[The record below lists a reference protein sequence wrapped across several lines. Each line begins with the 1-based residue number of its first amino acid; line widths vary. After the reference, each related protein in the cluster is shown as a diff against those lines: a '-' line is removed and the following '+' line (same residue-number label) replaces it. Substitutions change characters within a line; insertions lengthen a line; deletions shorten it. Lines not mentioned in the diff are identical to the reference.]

1 MHSPTGRERQE
12 TATIFGVSMKH
23 LSLVVLLLQ
32 NSVLVLM
39 MRFSRVSV
47 DPDQPM
53 YLASTAVFIAEII
66 KLCTCFMIIVYRKR
80 SLSRTITIVRQ
91 EIIGQPQE
99 ILKMLV
105 PSGLYALQNNL
116 LYIAL
121 SNLEAAT
128 FQVTYQMKI
137 LSTAIF
143 SVVMLNRRLTRQ
155 KWLSLCLLM
164 VGVTLVQLQNV
175 GTGRSPVI
183 VDNSQDDE
191 GDSEFLSGGVGDGGS
206 DTADALVGGS
216 EDDASQNP
224 IIGLLAVLTS
234 CVSSGFAGCYFEK
247 ILKGSESDMWVR
259 NLQLGISGS
268 LFSFLAMFYDR
279 QRIYEGGIFQGYSMI
294 TWMVI
299 TNQALGG
306 LLVAIVVKYADNILK
321 GFATSLSIIVSGMI
335 SVYFFDFEPSLQF
348 QLGTLVVILATF
360 LYGRPDAPIPRFVRR
375 QKKPILL
382 FANGTLSYPFKNM
395 TSQPHQLSQR
405 PSRPPS
411 HPTQATAT
419 FPSEEDT
426 PPSSPTLDPVK
437 DDPFVCGWLVDR
449 ETLETKLIVRKGHPS
464 TIGRFALCDLVLAE
478 DTVSTFHCKLFVDTS
493 SNGTYWNGHL
503 IGKGESVVLSQGDVI
518 RIRIGHFFIFHASES
533 ARLDHYD
540 PDIWMV
546 DKSYRILPHSLG
558 KGTYAK
564 VNVAVHRKTQVQ
576 LAVKIM
582 DRIRYDGL
590 DITGGMNIDKE
601 IAILQAV
608 AHANIVPVVDVIKTV
623 RYAYVFMQMFL
634 GGDLFDYLLSER
646 RLSELESKFITYQVL
661 LALQHLKSK
670 NILHRDIKPENL
682 LLASATKYPRILL
695 ADFGLASEYNDGRR
709 LKTVCGTYAYMA
721 PEVLNAKRV
730 LGAGYGNAADCWSLG
745 ITLYA
750 MLSGMHPFTSVCA
763 SETEK
768 TMRRKIR
775 ECVLDFSS
783 SAWNGISSAA
793 REVIEGLL
801 EIDPS
806 QRWSIEDVLLSKWI
820 QMDAPWIRQRYR
832 ETVLTH
838 WTKSCQSLEPV
849 AQQSES
855 TDPDMR
861 VWKRARTEQSLTEVE
876 DRSPVPTAGRST
888 PNAEERA
895 NKRGCVSAVSSPVE
909 CVPNVPS
916 FSPAEAK

>member
-1 MHSPTGRERQE
+1 MSTATAPSLGSQGHLGVGAAGARPRTRSFNSDHAHYPLSSLSPPHHQHQHQHQQHEPPSQSELHAAASSPTSAALDQILSDLSHHQPTSSSSASSSFHSNKRASFHGESPSTMDHASPQEFNSYPIPDSLLAMSSLSHSNGNTPPATKTSFGLSSSNNSSSTNLHQYYSTAGGGNSHSGNSHHHSGLTAANANGSIGSLGVTSPLQHRPHTPSKSSFPLSITSDYYPSDSVAIPSASTSNVHTGGHSGGSGAVGSASSSASDLFESIAVNSTPSTFNSLSTKTGRRHFGNEKHLGPLPTMHSPTGRERQE

-183 VDNSQDDE
+183 VDNSQEDE
-191 GDSEFLSGGVGDGGS
+191 GDSEFLSGGMGDGGS
-206 DTADALVGGS
+206 ETADALVGGS

-375 QKKPILL
+375 QKK
-382 FANGTLSYPFKNM
+382 
-395 TSQPHQLSQR
+395 
-405 PSRPPS
+405 
-411 HPTQATAT
+411 
-419 FPSEEDT
+419 
-426 PPSSPTLDPVK
+426 
-437 DDPFVCGWLVDR
+437 
-449 ETLETKLIVRKGHPS
+449 
-464 TIGRFALCDLVLAE
+464 
-478 DTVSTFHCKLFVDTS
+478 
-493 SNGTYWNGHL
+493 
-503 IGKGESVVLSQGDVI
+503 
-518 RIRIGHFFIFHASES
+518 
-533 ARLDHYD
+533 
-540 PDIWMV
+540 
-546 DKSYRILPHSLG
+546 
-558 KGTYAK
+558 
-564 VNVAVHRKTQVQ
+564 
-576 LAVKIM
+576 
-582 DRIRYDGL
+582 
-590 DITGGMNIDKE
+590 
-601 IAILQAV
+601 
-608 AHANIVPVVDVIKTV
+608 
-623 RYAYVFMQMFL
+623 
-634 GGDLFDYLLSER
+634 
-646 RLSELESKFITYQVL
+646 
-661 LALQHLKSK
+661 
-670 NILHRDIKPENL
+670 
-682 LLASATKYPRILL
+682 
-695 ADFGLASEYNDGRR
+695 
-709 LKTVCGTYAYMA
+709 
-721 PEVLNAKRV
+721 
-730 LGAGYGNAADCWSLG
+730 
-745 ITLYA
+745 
-750 MLSGMHPFTSVCA
+750 
-763 SETEK
+763 
-768 TMRRKIR
+768 
-775 ECVLDFSS
+775 
-783 SAWNGISSAA
+783 
-793 REVIEGLL
+793 
-801 EIDPS
+801 
-806 QRWSIEDVLLSKWI
+806 
-820 QMDAPWIRQRYR
+820 
-832 ETVLTH
+832 
-838 WTKSCQSLEPV
+838 
-849 AQQSES
+849 
-855 TDPDMR
+855 
-861 VWKRARTEQSLTEVE
+861 
-876 DRSPVPTAGRST
+876 
-888 PNAEERA
+888 
-895 NKRGCVSAVSSPVE
+895 
-909 CVPNVPS
+909 
-916 FSPAEAK
+916 